1 MLTPF
6 AKLKAPVSASHD
18 VPTMV
23 AAGGAPTASAR
34 RLVLAAAVVA
44 FALTALFAPRGL
56 VVVLGLGATLG
67 LLAGE
72 VRPGFDAAVRSP
84 PLVPIG
90 LLMLWAAIA
99 IWWAPDPAEA
109 IRSWHGLL
117 WVALGALVALAQAHG
132 LSSGA
137 RAGIERGVVA
147 AGAAFAGI
155 LAIEVATDA
164 IFMRGLRIAVY
175 GDIYPADWSFLG
187 HYLRPTAVLAIFA
200 WPCALVLWRR
210 YGAPL
215 SLAFVVLAAGL
226 AAFIGMNAAFVA
238 MVIGAVVFAAVHW
251 RPRATVPAL
260 LVVMVGA
267 VMLAPLIVTAI
278 ADPGVARLPSSWVH
292 RLAIWDFVAARI
304 AESPWIGW
312 GFDASKHLPG
322 GAEPIVIRGI
332 ETVPL
337 PSHPHNGSLQ
347 VWAELGAPG
356 ALLLAAV
363 FAGAA
368 RAVRAPGLPRADTA
382 ARAAGLATFFVMFS
396 LSYGA
401 WQSWWMALAALIAA
415 LYVALSP
422 PAGLAAQP

>member
-1 MLTPF
+1 
-6 AKLKAPVSASHD
+6 
-18 VPTMV
+18 MV
-23 AAGGAPTASAR
+23 AAGGPPTASFRSHAP
-34 RLVLAAAVVA
+34 AAAVVA
-44 FALTALFAPRGL
+44 FALAALFVPRGL
-56 VVVLGLGATLG
+56 VVVLGLGAALG
-67 LLAGE
+67 LFADA
-72 VRPGFDAAVRSP
+72 VRPGLDAAVKSL

-90 LLMLWAAIA
+90 FLMLWAAIA

-117 WVALGALVALAQAHG
+117 WVALGALLALAQAHG
-132 LSSGA
+132 LSSAA

-147 AGAAFAGI
+147 AGAAFAAI
-155 LAIEVATDA
+155 LVIEVATDA
-164 IFMRGLRIAVY
+164 ILMRGLRIAVY
-175 GDIYPADWSFLG
+175 GDSYPADWSFLG

-200 WPCALVLWRR
+200 WPCALAIWRR
-210 YGAPL
+210 YGTAL
-215 SLAFVVLAAGL
+215 GLAFVVLAAGL

-238 MVIGAVVFAAVHW
+238 MVAGGVVFAAAL
-251 RPRATVPAL
+251 RFPRATVSAL
-260 LVVMVGA
+260 LLAMVAA
-267 VMLAPLIVTAI
+267 VMLAPLIATAI
-278 ADPGVARLPSSWVH
+278 ADPGVATLPSSWVH

-347 VWAELGAPG
+347 VWVELGAPG

-368 RAVRAPGLPRADTA
+368 RAIRAPGLARAEVA
-382 ARAAGLATFFVMFS
+382 ARAAGLAAYFVMFS

-401 WQSWWMALAALIAA
+401 WQNWWIALAALIAA
-415 LYVALSP
+415 LFVALSP
-422 PAGLAAQP
+422 RTR